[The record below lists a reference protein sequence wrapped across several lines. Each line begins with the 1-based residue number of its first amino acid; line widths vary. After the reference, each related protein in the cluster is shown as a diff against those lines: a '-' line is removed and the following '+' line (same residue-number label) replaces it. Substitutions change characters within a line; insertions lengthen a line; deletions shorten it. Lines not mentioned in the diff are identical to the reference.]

1 MGGRTSRN
9 TFSQIRVIPWKIEI
23 FFRTP
28 EVFDL
33 MKMDMTAESLG
44 FNSGIPELDE
54 LTTNYIQTA
63 FSIFVDQIFE
73 KYYLEMDP
81 ADWEGFRAS
90 IWNETKVNFD
100 FELHLKTKLAEF
112 LARFGVVE
120 TEETEIVEHKFEVGD
135 V

>member
-1 MGGRTSRN
+1 
-9 TFSQIRVIPWKIEI
+9 
-23 FFRTP
+23 
-28 EVFDL
+28 